1 MINLPKP
8 IATYVEANARLD
20 AQGMLKAFAPD
31 AVMHDE
37 GRAHS
42 GHTEILALIQKNII
56 ALQAIFAPDTLRE
69 EDGYVIVEGPTSG
82 NFRGSPLRFT
92 FRFTLENDLITT
104 LEVTL

>member
-42 GHTEILALIQKNII
+42 GHTEILALIQKNVI
-56 ALQAIFAPDTLRE
+56 ALQAIFTPDTQRE
-69 EDGYVIVEGPTSG
+69 EDGYVIVEGPTTG

-92 FRFTLENDLITT
+92 FRFTLENDLITV